1 MEIFIEEK
9 TKDLERIYINLK
21 VGNSARYES
30 RMTFDDFQSSMEKSM
45 HEKSCRWVEHVYAKL
60 LKSSQSTSTPLV
72 SLFMNIVPYFQR
84 DIGEENFY
92 IPMSEIAVTI
102 F

>member
-21 VGNSARYES
+21 VCNSARYES
-30 RMTFDDFQSSMEKSM
+30 RMTFDDFHSSIEKSM
-45 HEKSCRWVEHVYAKL
+45 HKKSGRWVEHVYAKL

-92 IPMSEIAVTI
+92 IPMSEIDVTI